1 MSKKSHIQMPRLIL
15 KNFQKDSKGL
25 FYYDC
30 TQQKIVR
37 GHAKTLCT
45 EMGYY
50 SNDVEI
56 YLDKNVETCMGN
68 LVDFLKRTSFQ
79 DGDNPPKNYKDVAFT
94 YCYALISRS
103 PELLSE
109 MKNNLYI
116 RSLSV
121 VNQHDIVARRALE
134 LAKEEDILGFYKI
147 AFLINNTEE
156 ELVLPIGGIVQWRMR
171 LICPV
176 SPWRAIVFYVP
187 IAEKSDKNVNI
198 ITLFEIDSKDTIKD
212 INIEAV
218 KQEEKRNKIGI
229 VASKKDILIDLLEN
243 AGVVCEEY

>member
-15 KNFQKDSKGL
+15 KNFQKDSKGML
-25 FYYDC
+25 YYDC
-30 TQQKIVR
+30 IQQKIVR

-45 EMGYY
+45 ELGYY
-50 SNDVEI
+50 SNDVET
-56 YLDKNVETCMGN
+56 YLDKNVETRMGN

-79 DGDNPPKNYKDVAFT
+79 NGDNPPKDYIDAAFT

-103 PELLSE
+103 PAFLGEI
-109 MKNNLYI
+109 KNNLYI
-116 RSLSV
+116 RSLSPT
-121 VNQHDIVARRALE
+121 NQHDIAAKVALE
-134 LAKEEDILGFYKI
+134 RAIEKNILGFYKI
-147 AFLINNTEE
+147 AFLTNNTEE
-156 ELVLPIGGIVQWRMR
+156 ELVLPIGGIVQCGMR

-176 SPWRAIVFYVP
+176 SPWRTIVFDVP
-187 IAEKSDKNVNI
+187 MAERSEKNVNN

-243 AGVVCEEY
+243 AGVVCEGY